1 MGERLSPSMIQFSER
16 RPYAVDGSLAL
27 NVDPSYHSLPGQES
41 NVIFLE
47 RRQRSPLQ
55 EQIDHFDKNYISE
68 DLPRDWWRIN
78 DVGFSMK
85 RQMDLLQRPDPM
97 SVSMW
102 AEQTERD
109 FLGFALEYLV
119 KRKVFP
125 FEYRIEGERFIDE
138 KYGNREMLEM
148 IDPREREGSVLETAR
163 QARGE
168 LLKGKDVAIVSPKG
182 KAGITMDDGREIDY
196 PDTMVFYM
204 QRNGDKIIGT
214 GFSLGFNL
222 EEARQLVEKLT
233 GKAVLKT
240 ASAVDCV
247 KELATFGEES
257 EIKSPYD
264 LIEVIK
270 AVKKE
275 SRLSDMV
282 TDLGR
287 RDTLYN
293 FDTETKKII
302 REFKDYVVSQELSEL
317 EIQKALAATF
327 LRLSKYMLD
336 NQREENGISNK
347 VRRGEI
353 RFLPTTYGQIMDEVR
368 KIPGCAGGGGSTS
381 SISSIINRSVN
392 LGSSSQEWFTCPKCS
407 YKADGPIGDTCP
419 GCGLTK
425 DAYAQESGE
434 ICE

>member
-1 MGERLSPSMIQFSER
+1 MAERLRPNMIQFPER

-27 NVDPSYHSLPGQES
+27 NVSPAYHSLPGQEN

-47 RRQRSPLQ
+47 RRQKSSLQ

-68 DLPRDWWRIN
+68 GLPRDWWNIN

-97 SVSMW
+97 SVSTW
-102 AEQTERD
+102 AKQTKRD
-109 FLGFALEYLV
+109 FLGFALEYLL

-163 QARGE
+163 QARSE

-204 QRNGDKIIGT
+204 QRDGNQIIGT
-214 GFSLGFNL
+214 GFSLGFSL

-233 GKAVLKT
+233 GKAVPKI

-247 KELATFGEES
+247 KELATFGEDS
-257 EIKSPYD
+257 EIKNPYD
-264 LIEVIK
+264 LIEAIK
-270 AVKKE
+270 TVKKE
-275 SRLSDMV
+275 ARLPDMV

-302 REFKDYVVSQELSEL
+302 QEFEDYVVSLELSEL
-317 EIQKALAATF
+317 EIQKVLAATF

-336 NQREENGISNK
+336 AQRAGIGISNK
-347 VRRGEI
+347 ARGGEI

-368 KIPGCAGGGGSTS
+368 KIPGCAGGGGSIS
-381 SISSIINRSVN
+381 SISSIINRSVS
-392 LGSSSQEWFTCPKCS
+392 LDLSDQEWFTCPKCH
-407 YKADGPIGDTCP
+407 YKADGPVGDTCP

-425 DAYAQESGE
+425 EAYAQASGE

>member
-1 MGERLSPSMIQFSER
+1 MARERQQMYQTE
-16 RPYAVDGSLAL
+16 GTLAL
-27 NVDPSYHSLPGQES
+27 QPVNAPERTTFREG

-47 RRQRSPLQ
+47 QQRQGPLGQ
-55 EQIDHFDKNYISE
+55 QIDHFDKNYQKEGLS
-68 DLPRDWWRIN
+68 RDWWNIN

-85 RQMDLLQRPDPM
+85 RQMDLLQRSDPM
-97 SVSMW
+97 SVSKW

-125 FEYRIEGERFIDE
+125 FEYRVEGGRFIDE

-148 IDPREREGSVLETAR
+148 IDPREREGVVLETAR
-163 QARGE
+163 QAKRQ
-168 LLKGKDVAIVSPKG
+168 LLEGNDVAIVSPKG
-182 KAGITMDDGREIDY
+182 KAGIAMDDGREIEY

-204 QRNGDKIIGT
+204 QRKGDKIIGT

-233 GKAVLKT
+233 GKTIPKT

-264 LIEVIK
+264 LIEVVKTIK
-270 AVKKE
+270 DEA
-275 SRLSDMV
+275 RLSGIV

-287 RDTLYN
+287 RETLYN
-293 FDTETKKII
+293 FDIETRKII
-302 REFKDYVVSQELSEL
+302 QEFKDYVTFQELSEL
-317 EIQKALAATF
+317 EIQKAVTATL

-336 NQREENGISNK
+336 NQRKGNDISSKVKKEEM
-347 VRRGEI
+347 

-392 LGSSSQEWFTCPKCS
+392 LGLSDKEWFTCPKCS
-407 YKADGPIGDTCP
+407 YKADGPIGNTCP

-425 DAYAQESGE
+425 EDYAQESGD